1 MNRGDEKSQ
10 CTGAEGGSTDS
21 DADCTNH
28 GDEKSQRP
36 KGGKWMLQ
44 PTATLIVRTAA
55 MIGGRRMLKPTAK
68 LAGRTAGKDARTDS
82 LADSMNRGDE
92 KEPEAEGE
100 QKDAPTNSDADST
113 NCVDDREQRPKES
126 RRMLEPTATLTG
138 RTAARR
144 RARGQRGAGGCS
156 NR

>member
-36 KGGKWMLQ
+36 KGGKRMLQ
-44 PTATLIVRTAA
+44 PTATLTVRTAA

-92 KEPEAEGE
+92 KEPEAEG
-100 QKDAPTNSDADST
+100 
-113 NCVDDREQRPKES
+113 V
-126 RRMLEPTATLTG
+126 RRMLQPTATLTV
-138 RTAARR
+138 RTASTIGGRGRR
-144 RARGQRGAGGCS
+144 RAEGCF
-156 NR
+156 N